1 MLTACERSSDP
12 APQAEIRGTA
22 INVSSN
28 SPVVGFAAVGTNP
41 IVASRTAQVEDGYLK
56 LPFDVLSGFKYDTY
70 EVLDEVHGGRP
81 LTKSDD
87 VIPSHIKAYDGRK
100 VLIEG
105 YIMPLRLKKGLVTEF
120 LLFRDQAACC
130 FGDKAKM
137 NHYMRVKVTDKGF
150 EPGSAMTYK
159 VRGTLAVGD
168 IYVQDYLTGIYQM
181 SADRVEEM
189 RSRGGAS
196 SASPHLEKRLS
207 TGEQGARASPPA
219 ATSTCTGKRRIAA
232 GEDARAPPPP
242 SASLFL

>member
-1 MLTACERSSDP
+1 MIQLSAVRDFKLAVSIAAVLVLTACERSNDS
-12 APQAEIRGTA
+12 APQGEIRGTA
-22 INVSSN
+22 INASSN
-28 SPVVGFAAVGTNP
+28 APQIASTTSVTNS
-41 IVASRTAQVEDGYLK
+41 IVAPHATRIEDGYLH

-100 VLIEG
+100 VLVEG
-105 YIMPLRLKKGLVTEF
+105 FIMPLRLRKGLVTEF

-159 VRGTLAVGD
+159 VRGTLAVGE

-181 SADRVEEM
+181 TADRVEET
-189 RSRGGAS
+189 R
-196 SASPHLEKRLS
+196 
-207 TGEQGARASPPA
+207 
-219 ATSTCTGKRRIAA
+219 
-232 GEDARAPPPP
+232 
-242 SASLFL
+242 

>member
-1 MLTACERSSDP
+1 LGAVRDFNLLISLVVTGALVASCERSSDSL
-12 APQAEIRGTA
+12 PQAEIRGTA
-22 INVSSN
+22 INGSSN
-28 SPVVGFAAVGTNP
+28 SPQVATAAGVTSPVPVPQLPQIEN
-41 IVASRTAQVEDGYLK
+41 GYLR

-87 VIPSHIKAYDGRK
+87 VIPPHIKAHDGRK
-100 VLIEG
+100 VQVEG

-150 EPGSAMTYK
+150 EPGSTITHK
-159 VRGTLAVGD
+159 VWGTLAVGE

-181 SADRVEEM
+181 TADRVEEG
-189 RSRGGAS
+189 R
-196 SASPHLEKRLS
+196 
-207 TGEQGARASPPA
+207 
-219 ATSTCTGKRRIAA
+219 
-232 GEDARAPPPP
+232 
-242 SASLFL
+242 

>member
-1 MLTACERSSDP
+1 MRDFKLVVSAVVIVGLTACERSGDP
-12 APQAEIRGTA
+12 SPQAEIRGTA
-22 INVSSN
+22 INVPSN
-28 SPVVGFAAVGTNP
+28 TSQVSPARGTNT
-41 IVASRTAQVEDGYLK
+41 IVAPQASQVEDGYLH

-87 VIPSHIKAYDGRK
+87 VIPPHIKAYDGRK
-100 VLIEG
+100 VLVEG
-105 YIMPLRLKKGLVTEF
+105 FIMPLRLRNGLVTEF

-159 VRGTLAVGD
+159 VRGTLAVGE

-181 SADRVEEM
+181 TADRVEET
-189 RSRGGAS
+189 R
-196 SASPHLEKRLS
+196 
-207 TGEQGARASPPA
+207 
-219 ATSTCTGKRRIAA
+219 
-232 GEDARAPPPP
+232 
-242 SASLFL
+242 

>member
-1 MLTACERSSDP
+1 LLKNQILVVAHCAVIQLGAVRDFRLIVSMATIVALTACERSSDP
-12 APQAEIRGTA
+12 PPQPEIRGTA
-22 INVSSN
+22 INASSN
-28 SPVVGFAAVGTNP
+28 SPQ
-41 IVASRTAQVEDGYLK
+41 VASITSVTNSTAVPHATRIEDGYLH

-150 EPGSAMTYK
+150 EPGSMMTHK
-159 VRGTLAVGD
+159 VRGTLAVGE

-181 SADRVEEM
+181 TADRVEET
-189 RSRGGAS
+189 R
-196 SASPHLEKRLS
+196 
-207 TGEQGARASPPA
+207 
-219 ATSTCTGKRRIAA
+219 
-232 GEDARAPPPP
+232 
-242 SASLFL
+242 

>member
-1 MLTACERSSDP
+1 MGAVRDFVLVVSTGAVVILTACERSNDP
-12 APQAEIRGTA
+12 LRATDVRGTA

-28 SPVVGFAAVGTNP
+28 NSQ
-41 IVASRTAQVEDGYLK
+41 VASITSVTNSVAVPQATRIENGYLH

-87 VIPSHIKAYDGRK
+87 VIPPHIKAHDGRK
-100 VLIEG
+100 VLVEG

-150 EPGSAMTYK
+150 EPGSTMTHK
-159 VRGTLAVGD
+159 VWGTLAVGE

-181 SADRVEEM
+181 TADRVEEV
-189 RSRGGAS
+189 R
-196 SASPHLEKRLS
+196 
-207 TGEQGARASPPA
+207 
-219 ATSTCTGKRRIAA
+219 
-232 GEDARAPPPP
+232 
-242 SASLFL
+242 

>member
-1 MLTACERSSDP
+1 MIPLGAVRDFRLVVSMAALVVLTACEQRSNAP
-12 APQAEIRGTA
+12 PPQAEIRGTA
-22 INVSSN
+22 INASSN
-28 SPVVGFAAVGTNP
+28 DLKGASTASVTNSI
-41 IVASRTAQVEDGYLK
+41 IVPHAPQIENGYLR

-87 VIPSHIKAYDGRK
+87 VIPPHVKAYDGRK
-100 VLIEG
+100 VLVEG

-150 EPGSAMTYK
+150 EPGSMMTHK
-159 VRGTLAVGD
+159 VWGTLAVGE

-181 SADRVEEM
+181 TADRVDET
-189 RSRGGAS
+189 R
-196 SASPHLEKRLS
+196 
-207 TGEQGARASPPA
+207 
-219 ATSTCTGKRRIAA
+219 
-232 GEDARAPPPP
+232 
-242 SASLFL
+242 

>member
-1 MLTACERSSDP
+1 MRDFKLLVSLVVVGVLTTSCERSGDP
-12 APQAEIRGTA
+12 PPQAEIRGTA
-22 INVSSN
+22 INSSSN
-28 SPVVGFAAVGTNP
+28 VPR
-41 IVASRTAQVEDGYLK
+41 VASTASATNSSVVPHTTQIEDGYLR

-87 VIPSHIKAYDGRK
+87 VIPPHVKAYDGRK

-105 YIMPLRLKKGLVTEF
+105 YIMPLRIRKGLVTEF

-150 EPGSAMTYK
+150 EPGSTMTHK
-159 VRGTLAVGD
+159 VWGTLAVGE

-181 SADRVEEM
+181 TADRVEL
-189 RSRGGAS
+189 
-196 SASPHLEKRLS
+196 SP
-207 TGEQGARASPPA
+207 
-219 ATSTCTGKRRIAA
+219 
-232 GEDARAPPPP
+232 
-242 SASLFL
+242 